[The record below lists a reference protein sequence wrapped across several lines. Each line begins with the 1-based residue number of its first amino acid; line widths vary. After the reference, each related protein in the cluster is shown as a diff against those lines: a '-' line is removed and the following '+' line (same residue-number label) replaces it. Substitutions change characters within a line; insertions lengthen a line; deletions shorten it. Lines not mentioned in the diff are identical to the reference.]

1 MKRLRLGAIL
11 HFIIAVGHL
20 GCLFALDEAFD
31 AYGIKDV
38 MYNMVFGHVWMLY
51 AITVVLVLAFTLAG
65 FYALSA
71 SGNIRRLPLTR
82 MAIIVIAG
90 GWVCVADF
98 FADAQQHVSWLQFF
112 SSIIPAFIA
121 WCYYPGLKKTMPGAA
136 RAAKLVWMAES

>member
-11 HFIIAVGHL
+11 HFIIAIGHL

-82 MAIIVIAG
+82 MAIIVIIVLYSLRALAG

-121 WCYYPGLKKTMPGAA
+121 WWYYPGLKKQ
-136 RAAKLVWMAES
+136 